1 MKHMKRMS
9 VFKLSLRNLMHRRVR
24 TTFLVAFVLI
34 LSASLM
40 ASNVLTESMEKC
52 INRTVDRIGADVI
65 VAPEEFSSELSNSL
79 FSGERCSF
87 YFSKEYVDDVA
98 KIDGIKDI
106 SPQMYIASLDAS
118 CCSVPVQMVAFEP
131 ETDFI
136 VQPWLEELGVE
147 KLKDG
152 QIVVG
157 SKLEFNTGD
166 TASFFGLDFEVAGKL
181 EQTGTSYDNCAFMN
195 FETAYTMFESEQMK
209 YVSNISDPENVVSLL
224 MIRTDEQTK
233 PEDIATVVNYRMDTP
248 LQAFTSTAIFD
259 EVTGTLNQMRSY
271 SAILITL
278 LFLMAVLA
286 LVCIFN
292 ITVNERRREFGI
304 LLSVGTQKKN
314 IFKMLLL
321 EAGMIG
327 LVGGVLGII
336 LSGGGIM
343 LFGELIIE
351 KMSIPY
357 LISDIGEYVQLAL
370 RCMAVS
376 VVTSM
381 LSTLYA
387 SVKVTRMEPFQLIQE
402 VDR

>member
-1 MKHMKRMS
+1 MKKIS
-9 VFKLSLRNLMHRRVR
+9 IFKLAFRNLVHRRVR
-24 TTFLVAFVLI
+24 TTFLMAFVLI

-65 VAPEEFSSELSNSL
+65 VAPEEYSAELSDSL

-87 YFSKEYVDDVA
+87 YFNKEYVDDVA
-98 KIDGIKDI
+98 AIDGIEKI

-136 VQPWLEELGVE
+136 VQPWLEELGVKE
-147 KLKDG
+147 LKDG

-157 SKLEFNTGD
+157 SKLEFKPGD
-166 TASFFGLDFEVAGKL
+166 TASFFGLDFDVAGKL
-181 EQTGTSYDNCAFMN
+181 EQSGTSYDTCAFMN
-195 FETAYTMFESEQMK
+195 FETAYKMFESDKMK
-209 YVSNISDPENVVSLL
+209 YVSDVSDPENVVSLL
-224 MIRTDEQTK
+224 MIRTDEETD
-233 PEDIATVVNYRMDTP
+233 PEEIATAVNYRMDTP

-271 SAILITL
+271 SAILIIL

-286 LVCIFN
+286 LICIFN

-304 LLSVGTQKKN
+304 LLSVGTQKKS

-321 EAGMIG
+321 EAGIIG
-327 LVGGVLGII
+327 LVGGMLGIV
-336 LSGGGIM
+336 LAGGGIQ

-357 LISDIGEYVQLAL
+357 LISDVSTYAGLAL
-370 RCMAVS
+370 RCVAVS
-376 VVTSM
+376 VITSM

>member
-1 MKHMKRMS
+1 MKKIS
-9 VFKLSLRNLMHRRVR
+9 IFKLSFRNLRHRRVR
-24 TTFLVAFVLI
+24 TTFLMAFVLI

-65 VAPEEFSSELSNSL
+65 VAPEEYSAELSDSL

-87 YFSKEYVDDVA
+87 YFNKKYVDDVA
-98 KIDGIKDI
+98 AIDGIEKI

-136 VQPWLEELGVE
+136 VQPWLEELGVKE
-147 KLKDG
+147 LKDG

-157 SKLEFNTGD
+157 SKLEFQPGD
-166 TASFFGLDFEVAGKL
+166 TASFFGLDFDVAGKL
-181 EQTGTSYDNCAFMN
+181 EKTGTSYDTCAFMN
-195 FETAYTMFESEQMK
+195 FETAYSMFESDKMK
-209 YVSNISDPENVVSLL
+209 YVSDVSDPENVVSLL
-224 MIRTDEQTK
+224 MIRTDEETE
-233 PEDIATVVNYRMDTP
+233 PEKIATAVNYRMDTP

-259 EVTGTLNQMRSY
+259 EVTGTLNQMQSY
-271 SAILITL
+271 SAILIVL

-286 LVCIFN
+286 LICIFN
-292 ITVNERRREFGI
+292 ITVSERRREFGI
-304 LLSVGTQKKN
+304 LLSVGTQKKS

-321 EAGMIG
+321 EAGIIG
-327 LVGGVLGII
+327 LVGGVLGI
-336 LSGGGIM
+336 LLAGGGLT

-357 LISDIGEYVQLAL
+357 LITDVGTYAGLAA
-370 RCMAVS
+370 RCLAVS
-376 VVTSM
+376 VITSM